1 MKTYNKILEEFKE
14 FYLGYAVLAI
24 IAQSC
29 LGSIAAMCI
38 LKNGND
44 LIQMIQLSIIVLI
57 CMFFNGSI
65 LAQLKP
71 KIVFNLFIISILL
84 SLLMIVINIFIQ

>member
-1 MKTYNKILEEFKE
+1 M
-14 FYLGYAVLAI
+14 GV

-44 LIQMIQLSIIVLI
+44 LIQMSQLSIVVLI
-57 CMFFNGSI
+57 CMFFNGSV

-71 KIVFNLFIISILL
+71 KIVFNLLIISILL
-84 SLLMIVINIFIQ
+84 SLLMIVINTLI